1 MQQRVYDE
9 AVALSLMKVANPWH
23 AELISA
29 IEMAVTPEQKGAAIV
44 EASTQL
50 TFILKSDG
58 LYRSETLCSHC
69 PEEEIFDWSPAYDM
83 DWPDAPNPAT
93 APMLPLPFTAN
104 ELAAFMLDGAGA
116 SVLHAITDSG
126 CTSDEEAI
134 HKYWGTHPRNR
145 HTREA
150 LKEALLLLAEANER
164 VGPLDTKYQEQAD
177 ALAEQYESA
186 LDALQTFQ
194 KHVSEQTSEEHI
206 SEQTS
211 QEQVSEQI
219 QALKAEMSAAKEVA
233 KSKRHAWRKAMVHYL
248 LSPSV
253 KNKYVPVKRWT
264 ESEKQ
269 KLREA
274 RDKYGAEKA
283 ATMYGIT
290 TGRLRQLLPS
300 SQDTTKGSP
309 ALHKCWF

>member
-1 MQQRVYDE
+1 MQKQMYDE

-23 AELISA
+23 AELITA
-29 IEMAVTPEQKGAAIV
+29 IETAITPEQRIAAIV
-44 EASTQL
+44 ESSTQL

-58 LYRSETLCSHC
+58 LYRSEILCSHC

-104 ELAAFMLDGAGA
+104 ELAAFMLDGTGA

-134 HKYWGTHPRNR
+134 HKYWGPHPRNR

-150 LKEALLLLAEANER
+150 LKAALLLLAEANER

-186 LDALQTFQ
+186 LDALPTFQ
-194 KHVSEQTSEEHI
+194 KH
-206 SEQTS
+206 
-211 QEQVSEQI
+211 VSEQI
-219 QALKAEMSAAKEVA
+219 QALKAEMFAAKEVA
-233 KSKRHAWRKAMVHYL
+233 QSTRRAWRKSMVHYL

-253 KNKYVPVKRWT
+253 KKKHVIEKRWT

-274 RDKYGAEKA
+274 RENHGTKKA
-283 ATMYGIT
+283 AEMFNINQS
-290 TGRLRQLLPS
+290 RIRQLLPS
-300 SQDTTKGSP
+300 SQNQKPG
-309 ALHKCWF
+309 ALSLDKIWLKSN